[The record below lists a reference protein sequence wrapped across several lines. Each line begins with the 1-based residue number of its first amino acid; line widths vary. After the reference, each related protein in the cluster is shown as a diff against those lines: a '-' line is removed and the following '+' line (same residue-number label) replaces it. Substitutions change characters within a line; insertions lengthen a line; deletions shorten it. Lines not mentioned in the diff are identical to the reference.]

1 MTDAL
6 GAWLE
11 AAGRAPL
18 LTAAE
23 EIHLG
28 TAVRRWQDW
37 PDGPDAA
44 PADVRRR
51 GLRAR
56 ERMVRGNLRLVVA
69 VTKKYTTAAQRLGL
83 PLVDGLQEG
92 AIGLQRGAEKFD
104 PATGY
109 KLSTYAYWWIRQAV
123 TRWLNGSGGVIRLPV
138 NVAERLLTLT
148 PAELQAMPRAK
159 RDRFLA
165 AIAAQRVGRLDAPIC
180 GGDDDSTLLG
190 DLVAADAPDP
200 LEALHWA
207 MEARRVAAT
216 RCRPQMA

>member
-69 VTKKYTTAAQRLGL
+69 VTKKYATAAQRLGL

-207 MEARRVAAT
+207 MALAQIERHRGVERAA
-216 RCRPQMA
+216 

>member
-1 MTDAL
+1 
-6 GAWLE
+6 
-11 AAGRAPL
+11 
-18 LTAAE
+18 
-23 EIHLG
+23 
-28 TAVRRWQDW
+28 
-37 PDGPDAA
+37 
-44 PADVRRR
+44 
-51 GLRAR
+51 
-56 ERMVRGNLRLVVA
+56 MVRGNLRLVVA
-69 VTKKYTTAAQRLGL
+69 VTKKYATAAQRLGL

-180 GGDDDSTLLG
+180 GDDDSTLLG

-207 MEARRVAAT
+207 LALAQMERPRGVERAA
-216 RCRPQMA
+216 